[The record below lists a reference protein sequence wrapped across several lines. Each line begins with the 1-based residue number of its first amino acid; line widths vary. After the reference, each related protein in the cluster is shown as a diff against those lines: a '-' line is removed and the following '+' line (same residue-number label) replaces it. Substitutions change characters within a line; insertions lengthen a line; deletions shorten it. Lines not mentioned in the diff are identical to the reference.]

1 MDDPPEAHRCVEAG
15 RMSALPGVRPGG
27 RPRWTDGGSAGADE
41 GAGEVRAMTH
51 SRREFLRRAGAAALI
66 APTVGGRAPWARAE
80 EREVVTLHAR
90 PGTVRLAPPDYPET
104 PIWGYDGRVPGPTI
118 RVRQGE
124 RVARRFVNGLP
135 QPSTVHWHGI
145 RIENPMDGAPELTQP
160 LVQPGA
166 EFLYDFE
173 PPDAGTWWY
182 HSHHRAFEQMA
193 RGLYGALV
201 VEEREPPEV
210 DREELLILDDWRLAE
225 DASLHA
231 SFGALH
237 DWAHAGR
244 IGNWITVNGDA
255 AWSREASRHE
265 RMRLRLL
272 NAANARIFSLALQG
286 IEGWVVAL
294 DGQPLPAREATG
306 PFVLAP
312 GQRADLIVDVVAGE
326 GEEAFLVSRERE
338 DTYALA
344 AFPIRSSSREARLPA
359 PAPLPLNPVP
369 ALGDLA
375 RARRETL
382 RMDGGAMG
390 RMREA
395 VLGGRTV
402 GVRELA
408 AQGRVWAF
416 NGLAEM
422 PDAPFFTAALGET
435 VRIAMIND
443 TAWPHGMHLHGHHFR
458 AIASDGTAG
467 PLRDTLLVDRG
478 ESAEIAF
485 VADNPGD
492 WLLHCHMP
500 EHSISGMTTWFR
512 VA

>member
-1 MDDPPEAHRCVEAG
+1 
-15 RMSALPGVRPGG
+15 MS
-27 RPRWTDGGSAGADE
+27 
-41 GAGEVRAMTH
+41 H
-51 SRREFLRRAGAAALI
+51 SRREFLCRAGAAALLGP
-66 APTVGGRAPWARAE
+66 AVGGVPRAGAE
-80 EREVVTLHAR
+80 DREAVTLHAR

-124 RVARRFVNGLP
+124 RVVRRFVNGLSE
-135 QPSTVHWHGI
+135 PSTVHWHGI
-145 RIENPMDGAPELTQP
+145 RIENAMDGAPELTQP
-160 LVQPGA
+160 LVQSGA

-201 VEEREPPEV
+201 VEERNPPEV
-210 DREELLILDDWRLAE
+210 DRDELLILDDWRLAE

-265 RMRLRLL
+265 RLRLRVL
-272 NAANARIFSLALQG
+272 NAANARIFSLALKG
-286 IEGWVVAL
+286 LEGWVVAL
-294 DGQPLPAREATG
+294 DGQPLPAPEAVA

-312 GQRADLIVDVVAGE
+312 GQRVDLVVDVVADE
-326 GEEAFLVSRERE
+326 GEEAFLVSRER
-338 DTYALA
+338 DDSYALA
-344 AFPIRSSSREARLPA
+344 AFPVRGSSREARLPA
-359 PAPLPLNPVP
+359 PAPLPPNPVP

-375 RARRETL
+375 NARRETL

-402 GVRELA
+402 GGAGAGRAGQGLGVQRLRRDARRPVLHRGPRGDRASCDDQRHGVAARDAPARASLPSDRVRRHRRPPARHPAGGSGRVGRDRIRRRQPGRLA
-408 AQGRVWAF
+408 APLPHAGALDQRDDDLVPRRLTGPRSRRHMRRRRSPPVRGFHRV
-416 NGLAEM
+416 
-422 PDAPFFTAALGET
+422 APLHAHWCSVNAA
-435 VRIAMIND
+435 
-443 TAWPHGMHLHGHHFR
+443 P
-458 AIASDGTAG
+458 
-467 PLRDTLLVDRG
+467 
-478 ESAEIAF
+478 
-485 VADNPGD
+485 
-492 WLLHCHMP
+492 
-500 EHSISGMTTWFR
+500 WFR
-512 VA
+512 RSD